1 MMHDVVFWDVK
12 KDVISVFE
20 WFKNDE
26 TQISTAFRG
35 MLIFMKKR
43 CHLFNCSTPQ
53 RRPSGFVQSSGHSCL
68 QYYAFL

>member
-35 MLIFMKKR
+35 
-43 CHLFNCSTPQ
+43 C
-53 RRPSGFVQSSGHSCL
+53 
-68 QYYAFL
+68 